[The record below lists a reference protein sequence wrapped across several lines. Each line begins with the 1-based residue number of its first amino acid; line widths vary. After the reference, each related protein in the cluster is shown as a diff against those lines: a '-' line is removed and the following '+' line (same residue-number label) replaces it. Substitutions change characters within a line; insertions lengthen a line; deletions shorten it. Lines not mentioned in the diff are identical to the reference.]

1 MKERKMIFN
10 LENMTIEYHEREE
23 MFHIEVPH
31 GMYLNYDDINDVIG
45 FLEKAKW
52 KLNGEENE

>member
-1 MKERKMIFN
+1 MIFN